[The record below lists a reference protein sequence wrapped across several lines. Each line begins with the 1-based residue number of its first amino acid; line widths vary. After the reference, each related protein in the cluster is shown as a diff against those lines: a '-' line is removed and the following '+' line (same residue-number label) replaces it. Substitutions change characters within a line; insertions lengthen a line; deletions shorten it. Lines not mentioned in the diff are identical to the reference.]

1 MNVIKKILIVLLIIP
16 VILMCG
22 FKRKEKPLL
31 VMTTGAITKENIER
45 IEWTFNAGERIN
57 YAIIAPDG
65 LKYAGVR
72 MQISSQ
78 DIKTSNWGFKIYQ
91 TQDLYIDTSTEIYK
105 NYIVIQRP
113 GHYIIQFFY
122 LNDKN
127 YPFIH
132 REFTVI

>member
-1 MNVIKKILIVLLIIP
+1 M
-16 VILMCG
+16 LMCG
-22 FKRKEKPLL
+22 FKRKEKPIL
-31 VMTTGAITKENIER
+31 VMTTGAITRENIER
-45 IEWTFNAGERIN
+45 TERTFNTGDRIN
-57 YAIIAPDG
+57 FAIIAPDG
-65 LKYAGVR
+65 LKYAGIR

>member
-1 MNVIKKILIVLLIIP
+1 MNLIKKVVIILLIIP
-16 VILMCG
+16 LICLSG
-22 FKRKEKPLL
+22 FKRKEKPVL
-31 VMTTGAITKENIER
+31 VMTTGAITRENISR
-45 IEWTFNAGERIN
+45 IERTFNAGERIN

-78 DIKTSNWGFKIYQ
+78 DEKTTNWGFKINQ
-91 TQDLYIDTSTEIYK
+91 TQDLYIDKSANFYK

-113 GHYIIQFFY
+113 GRYIIQFFY
-122 LNDKN
+122 LNKKN

-132 REFTVI
+132 KEFTVI